1 VGAHLTFGR
10 DTKMKTRTR
19 NIWIA
24 VAILAILIF
33 NPVTLMALWL
43 VPAYWSN
50 KHPEIGE
57 HVDHVNWLPSTAS
70 DICYFKTYSNTAYE
84 FNITENDFVNW
95 AAKIKLSEIHEPYR
109 IERYT
114 RSLADRSE
122 MPDGRGNPSWK
133 DYGKNGIITI
143 NKGLCYSSPPRGNGG
158 GMYYAYDRVSGRA
171 YYQECPR

>member
-1 VGAHLTFGR
+1 
-10 DTKMKTRTR
+10 MKTRTR

-24 VAILAILIF
+24 VAILAIIIF
-33 NPVTLMALWL
+33 NPVTILATWL

-57 HVDHVNWLPSTAS
+57 HVDHVNWLPPTAS

-84 FNITENDFVNW
+84 FNIPENDFMNW
-95 AAKIKLSEIHEPYR
+95 AAKIKLSEIHDPFQ

-122 MPDGRGNPSWK
+122 MQDGRGNPSWK
-133 DYGKNGIITI
+133 DYGLPWSGDRRRELISDSNSKLLFDLPPTKI
-143 NKGLCYSSPPRGNGG
+143 NIVQDVEQFTPADSHQPNKLKP
-158 GMYYAYDRVSGRA
+158 
-171 YYQECPR
+171 